1 LTTPPEPIKRSP
13 KAIIRVNGRMNIC
26 GIRVRERREE
36 LNLSQS
42 ELCARL
48 ASVTDAVW
56 NPDRRDI
63 HRIEYGTRKIS
74 DAEILALA
82 ISLETTA
89 QFLLVGNSNEATAG
103 GFRSPDWRL

>member
-1 LTTPPEPIKRSP
+1 
-13 KAIIRVNGRMNIC
+13 MNIC

-36 LNLSQS
+36 LKLSQS

-48 ASVTDAVW
+48 ALVTDAVW
-56 NPDRRDI
+56 NADRRDI
-63 HRIEYGTRKIS
+63 HRIEHGTRKIS
-74 DAEILALA
+74 DAELLCLA

-89 QFLLVGNSNEATAG
+89 QFLLMGDLNEATAS